1 MQDDNFIPALTTAE
15 CLSFYS
21 ALLLPAGS
29 HKRDTAQGRS
39 LTEIATP
46 AASAVAAAD
55 SATSAVTVQMTAL
68 AREQRS
74 EPSLQDAA
82 LQTAGCSERSIQEL
96 LAKRDRKGSVD
107 YVLNVV
113 GLSQHR
119 STMVS
124 PSLSSASCEV

>member
-55 SATSAVTVQMTAL
+55 SAASAMTAL

-74 EPSLQDAA
+74 EQSLQDAA